1 MSNRRDLAL
10 RLLRYSAVR
19 GSLERV
25 APWFSRA
32 GFFLEHALARDDE
45 RRRAESFGAAHTADP
60 VDGLVLV
67 EFMGPSGVGKSTL
80 ENALLASDEVS
91 VVLAPVGGLIDWT
104 SLDLPRLTSE
114 DVSPPVD
121 RMYLELLRRKTKT
134 VLDEAGSADYAA
146 SLMKFLAKNLREDLR
161 LVASRAS
168 GNVLRSEGLLHNFGK
183 DMLDM
188 ERQGAGEL
196 RRIVGERVIVSCT
209 APPDLVV
216 DRALS
221 REIAG
226 GHRAHYFGR
235 SRREIADRVASALER
250 TASTIEAFREAG
262 VEVVAVDV
270 SNPDLAGIAMA
281 LRDAIARCRKKS
293 DSPSRQHR

>member
-1 MSNRRDLAL
+1 MSNRLNLAL

-25 APWFSRA
+25 APWLSRA
-32 GFFLEHALARDDE
+32 GSFLEHALARNGE
-45 RRRAESFGAAHTADP
+45 RTGAESFGAAHTADP

-80 ENALLASDEVS
+80 GDALLASAEVS
-91 VVLAPVGGLIDWT
+91 VALAPVGGLIDWR

-121 RMYLELLRRKTKT
+121 RMYLGLLRRKAKT
-134 VLDEAGSADYAA
+134 VLDEAGSADAA
-146 SLMKFLAKNLREDLR
+146 AWLVSFFAQNLREDLR
-161 LVASRAS
+161 LAASRAS
-168 GNVLRSEGLLHNFGK
+168 GNVLRSDGLLHNFGK
-183 DMLDM
+183 SILDL
-188 ERQGAGEL
+188 ERQDAGVL
-196 RRIVGERVIVSCT
+196 RGIARGRVIVSCT
-209 APPDLVV
+209 APPDLIV

-221 REIAG
+221 RETS
-226 GHRAHYFGR
+226 GHHRPQYLGR
-235 SRREIADRVASALER
+235 SRREIADRVASAPER

-270 SNPDLAGIAMA
+270 SNPDLAGIATA
-281 LRDAIARCRKKS
+281 LRDAIARCRM
-293 DSPSRQHR
+293 DTD